1 MDTMAA
7 IKQTFFQEC
16 EEQIAELENGLLAIE
31 RQEGDLETINAVFRA
46 VHSIKGGAGAFGLDD
61 LVRFAHTFETTLDL
75 MRSNELEITT
85 GLIKLMLRAAD
96 GLADLVRFS
105 RDGADLDRARIAQ
118 LNGELARAAKGEP
131 AAAEPAPAA
140 APVLSDEPVADE
152 NGFVPIRFS
161 LDDLVGGPD
170 FSIDE
175 TPANAPRTVRFKPKP
190 ELYAKANDAGVLLR
204 EIRRLPESNVACDT
218 SIAPLLPAL

>member
-16 EEQIAELENGLLAIE
+16 EEQLAELENGLLAIE

-75 MRSNELEITT
+75 MRSSELEITPA
-85 GLIKLMLRAAD
+85 LVKLMLRAAD

-118 LNGELARAAKGEP
+118 LNGELARAASGE
-131 AAAEPAPAA
+131 AAAPAPEAAAPATPAIADEPAP
-140 APVLSDEPVADE
+140 DE
-152 NGFVPIRFS
+152 NGFTPISASRS
-161 LDDLVGGPD
+161 TISSVARPL
-170 FSIDE
+170 
-175 TPANAPRTVRFKPKP
+175 APTKHRPP
-190 ELYAKANDAGVLLR
+190 LR
-204 EIRRLPESNVACDT
+204 
-218 SIAPLLPAL
+218 